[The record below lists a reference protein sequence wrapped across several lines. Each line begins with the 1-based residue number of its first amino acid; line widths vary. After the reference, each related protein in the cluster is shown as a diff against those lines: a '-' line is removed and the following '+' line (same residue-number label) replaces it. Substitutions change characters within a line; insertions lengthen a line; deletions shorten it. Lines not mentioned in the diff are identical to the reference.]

1 MCQTS
6 LICFFTLDEA
16 AHSTLAPTGRSTRG
30 EATPWMNKIVAAPQ
44 QLINQ
49 DLGRSMRLMTREL
62 GLTRATVQKKMS
74 EDISNKSHA

>member
-1 MCQTS
+1 
-6 LICFFTLDEA
+6 
-16 AHSTLAPTGRSTRG
+16 
-30 EATPWMNKIVAAPQ
+30 MNKIVAAPQ